1 MPGTLNRRLAI
12 LWLVIFVD
20 LLGFGV
26 LIPLIPFYAVKL
38 GLTPGWVT
46 MVIALHSLFQFIGAP
61 ILGRLSDRH
70 GRRPVL
76 AFSMAG
82 HALAYLLLVFSDSI
96 GLLILSRILSGFTS
110 GNLATAYAY
119 IADVCPPEKRAT
131 GLARVSS
138 AFALGYALGPLLGGF
153 LAGGDVPVAADLH
166 RPAMAAAILSLL
178 SFAAI
183 WALLPESHHPDRALG
198 RPRVPEPTRVAL
210 LRSDRVLAVMV
221 GLGLLVFLFSS
232 MRESLLALWAHDKH
246 QFDTQSIT
254 LLFTI
259 NGLGIAMMQFFATGA
274 IVERLGEVRTLR
286 FGIASFALGWLT
298 LVLASNFTVIAIG
311 ILFGAVAMA
320 LFGTSLQ
327 TLVSHRAT
335 GATRGAVM
343 GIYQSSGSLA
353 RFVGAAFS
361 GSLYGAL
368 GFDAPF
374 LLGTLMMLPALAL
387 TVTIARHLSGN
398 KRNA

>member
-1 MPGTLNRRLAI
+1 
-12 LWLVIFVD
+12 LVVFVD

-26 LIPLIPFYAVKL
+26 LIPLVPFYAVNL

-46 MVIALHSLFQFIGAP
+46 LVIALHSLFQFIGAP

-82 HALAYLLLVFSDSI
+82 HAAAYLLLGFSDSI
-96 GLLILSRILSGFTS
+96 ALLVLSRMLSGFTS

-119 IADVCPPEKRAT
+119 IADVCPPEKRAA

-138 AFALGYALGPLLGGF
+138 AFALGFALGPLLGGY
-153 LAGGDVPVAADLH
+153 LAGGQAPADADLH
-166 RPAMAAAILSLL
+166 RPALAAALLSLL
-178 SFAAI
+178 SFATI
-183 WALLPESHHPDRALG
+183 WILLPESHHPDRSPGREAQPAL
-198 RPRVPEPTRVAL
+198 TRLKL
-210 LRSDRVLAVMV
+210 LRADTPLALMV
-221 GLGLLVFLFSS
+221 GLGLLVFLFAS

-246 QFDTQSIT
+246 RFDTQSIT

-259 NGLGIAMMQFFATGA
+259 NGLGIAAMQFFATGA

-286 FGIASFALGWLT
+286 VGIAAFAFGWLT
-298 LVLASNFTVIAIG
+298 LVLANGFAAIAGG
-311 ILFGAVAMA
+311 ILLGAVAMA

-327 TLVSHRAT
+327 TLVSGRAS
-335 GATRGAVM
+335 GSTRGAVM
-343 GIYQSSGSLA
+343 GVYQSSGSLA
-353 RFVGAAFS
+353 RFVGAAYS

-374 LLGTLMMLPALAL
+374 LFGALMMLPALAL
-387 TVTIARHLSGN
+387 TVTIARRLSRGES
-398 KRNA
+398 NA